1 MNTTQSYSSDFTDRV
16 NDQLAAFR
24 ARNNLRNDPNY
35 VLEVDERIA
44 ARRAGLRTPG
54 PAIETEQGPAL
65 QNADT
70 ESALSYV
77 TTSLTER
84 TPKRNWFGFKQR

>member
-44 ARRAGLRTPG
+44 ARRAGMRISG
-54 PAIETEQGPAL
+54 PAIETNQGPAL
-65 QNADT
+65 QST
-70 ESALSYV
+70 ETEGALSYV
-77 TTSLTER
+77 TTNLTER
-84 TPKRNWFGFKQR
+84 TPKRNWFGLKQR